1 MAQSNGARLLPMV
14 FVALV
19 NKTSFQRLHLKL
31 MDFSFHSSHVLTSLA
46 ARCNTFPTHFHLIK
60 HLFQGYIVA
69 LENLLTNDALNI
81 DS

>member
-1 MAQSNGARLLPMV
+1 MV

-19 NKTSFQRLHLKL
+19 NKTSFQRLYLKL
-31 MDFSFHSSHVLTSLA
+31 MDFSFRSSHVLSISLA

-69 LENLLTNDALNI
+69 LENLLTNDTLNI

>member
-1 MAQSNGARLLPMV
+1 MAQSNGTPLLPTV

-19 NKTSFQRLHLKL
+19 NKTSFQRLYLKL
-31 MDFSFHSSHVLTSLA
+31 MDFSFRSSHVLTSLA
-46 ARCNTFPTHFHLIK
+46 ALCNTFPTHF

-69 LENLLTNDALNI
+69 LENLLTDDTLNI